1 MWKQRKKIKRRIASS
16 REHAAL
22 DSMVKE
28 ARQRYKHLANL
39 LAEYDETVGNLASG
53 LGDEGQKGLL
63 SVENILEENN
73 DDEKRNGAEGRSD
86 TRLDEDSGAD
96 GKIV

>member
-16 REHAAL
+16 REHATL

-28 ARQRYKHLANL
+28 ARQRYKYLADL
-39 LAEYDETVGNLASG
+39 LAEHDDTVGNLASG

-63 SVENILEENN
+63 SVENILEERN
-73 DDEKRNGAEGRSD
+73 DGEKRNGAEGRSD
-86 TRLDEDSGAD
+86 TRLDENTRVDEQAL
-96 GKIV
+96 